1 MWHFHDKRIP
11 LITWTSSWV
20 HSLPCF
26 KAVEHRLQA
35 CSSCSSPT
43 CEKAV
48 KKTRCFLSFSTKLEQ
63 WGGGWALDGRE
74 FHRGGA
80 TCIRPLMLTVLGRL
94 GADAHITG
102 GFGSRRWTSSQ
113 IPWSPMGTPLCL
125 LPLLLLTV
133 AAVTQTIVYCLLR
146 VHCLPLLKSVSCLSG
161 VSITYY
167 SSFFKFLILWL
178 VST

>member
-26 KAVEHRLQA
+26 EAVEHRLQV

-48 KKTRCFLSFSTKLEQ
+48 NKTRCFLSFSTKLEQ
-63 WGGGWALDGRE
+63 WGGGWALDGTE

-80 TCIRPLMLTVLGRL
+80 TCIRPLVLTVLGRL
-94 GADAHITG
+94 GGDAHITG
-102 GFGSRRWTSSQ
+102 GFGSRREGRRWTSSQ
-113 IPWSPMGTPLCL
+113 IPWSPHGHSTVLITSITSNNSSSHPNHRLLPPSCALPAFAHVCL
-125 LPLLLLTV
+125 LPFQCQHYILLL
-133 AAVTQTIVYCLLR
+133 
-146 VHCLPLLKSVSCLSG
+146 
-161 VSITYY
+161 
-167 SSFFKFLILWL
+167 FF
-178 VST
+178 